1 MQHAALAPLLAIGV
15 VQAGVHSP
23 DAPVFDRCDDRI
35 EAVRV
40 EPAGDIAP

>member
-15 VQAGVHSP
+15 VQAGVQSP
-23 DAPVFDRCDDRI
+23 DAPVFDRCGERI